1 MGSRHWRRGTDWSR
15 RSATKGSGSLG
26 MDIFFKS
33 QAIWFGYRKR
43 ELWDFK
49 DVLGNNKLEH
59 DSIINK
65 TKSQGFTCI
74 ISDCSNIKYFFS
86 LEGIGRFIQGSDL
99 VGLWR
104 FWIYY
109 DTGHETLWK
118 TVDWIYNNE
127 IRFEIYD
134 IKARQYWIGELE
146 NWNQYKGIWDLL
158 FVVSHCRLL

>member
-1 MGSRHWRRGTDWSR
+1 M
-15 RSATKGSGSLG
+15 
-26 MDIFFKS
+26 
-33 QAIWFGYRKR
+33 
-43 ELWDFK
+43 
-49 DVLGNNKLEH
+49 GNNKLEH

-65 TKSQGFTCI
+65 TKSQGFTGI

-109 DTGHETLWK
+109 DTGHEILWK

-146 NWNQYKGIWDLL
+146 NWNQYKRHMGFTLCCITLSSSL
-158 FVVSHCRLL
+158 TTTNNKEQVSPFFVYYEE